1 VHIQEIYKISRTIM
15 FIKTKHSKNNNKGC
29 FFLPISATIDIYFLC
44 PFPEKG
50 NKKKTEY
57 EIRKV
62 THSMNQPLVNL
73 RVDFAFK
80 QLFGVQGQ
88 EELLISF
95 LNAILHESLSIPI
108 VSLKIEDPHLHKEY
122 EEDKLSILDILAT
135 LQDGTKVNVEIQLR
149 NTQEIVKRSLYYW
162 SKLYTS
168 QLEQGM
174 PYRSLRKTIA
184 INLLDFD
191 LFPQYDDMHTVG
203 QFWSQ
208 QHKEVLLEDLEI
220 HFIEI
225 PKLLQQWREEKINPW
240 ENEFARWLLLLPA
253 HEDEHLTHTLEDI
266 AMKQDPMLQKAI
278 HKWENMSQSSSF
290 RLAYEARE
298 KVLFDEQAKLA
309 HAREVGI
316 EEGKIQLIRGMHKNG
331 MDIEDIA
338 KFTNMELSEIR
349 NILDQ

>member
-1 VHIQEIYKISRTIM
+1 I
-15 FIKTKHSKNNNKGC
+15 
-29 FFLPISATIDIYFLC
+29 A
-44 PFPEKG
+44 
-50 NKKKTEY
+50 
-57 EIRKV
+57 
-62 THSMNQPLVNL
+62 
-73 RVDFAFK
+73 
-80 QLFGVQGQ
+80 
-88 EELLISF
+88 
-95 LNAILHESLSIPI
+95 
-108 VSLKIEDPHLHKEY
+108 SLKIEDPHLHKEY

-135 LQDGTKVNVEIQLR
+135 LHDGTKVNIEIQLR
-149 NTQEIVKRSLYYW
+149 NTQEIVKRSPYYW

-168 QLEQGM
+168 QLEKGM
-174 PYRSLRKTIA
+174 SYRSLRKTIA
-184 INLLDFD
+184 INLLDFH
-191 LFPQYDDMHTVG
+191 LFPDYEDMHTIG
-203 QFWSQ
+203 QFWSEQ
-208 QHKEVLLEDLEI
+208 QKKVLLDDLEI
-220 HFIEI
+220 HFIEL

-316 EEGKIQLIRGMHKNG
+316 EKGREKGLQEGMEKGLEKGKLAEREQLIRGMHKNG

-338 KFTNMELSEIR
+338 KFTNMDITDIR
-349 NILDQ
+349 HILGQ

>member
-1 VHIQEIYKISRTIM
+1 
-15 FIKTKHSKNNNKGC
+15 
-29 FFLPISATIDIYFLC
+29 
-44 PFPEKG
+44 
-50 NKKKTEY
+50 
-57 EIRKV
+57 
-62 THSMNQPLVNL
+62 MNQPLVNL

-135 LQDGTKVNVEIQLR
+135 LQDGTKVNVEIQLK

-168 QLEQGM
+168 QLEKGM
-174 PYRSLRKTIA
+174 SYRSLRKTIA
-184 INLLDFD
+184 INILDFD
-191 LFPQYDDMHTVG
+191 LFPHYEDMHTVG

-208 QHKEVLLEDLEI
+208 QQQQVLLDDLEI

-253 HEDEHLTHTLEDI
+253 HADEHLTHTLEDI
-266 AMKQDPMLQKAI
+266 AMKQDPMLKKAI

-309 HAREVGI
+309 HAHEVGK
-316 EEGKIQLIRGMHKNG
+316 EEGLQEGMKKGQLAGREQLIRGMHKNG
-331 MDIEDIA
+331 MAIEDIA
-338 KFTNMELSEIR
+338 KFTNMDTSEVR
-349 NILDQ
+349 HILGQ

>member
-1 VHIQEIYKISRTIM
+1 
-15 FIKTKHSKNNNKGC
+15 
-29 FFLPISATIDIYFLC
+29 
-44 PFPEKG
+44 
-50 NKKKTEY
+50 
-57 EIRKV
+57 
-62 THSMNQPLVNL
+62 
-73 RVDFAFK
+73 
-80 QLFGVQGQ
+80 
-88 EELLISF
+88 
-95 LNAILHESLSIPI
+95 
-108 VSLKIEDPHLHKEY
+108 
-122 EEDKLSILDILAT
+122 T
-135 LQDGTKVNVEIQLR
+135 LQDETKVNIEIQLR

-184 INLLDFD
+184 INLLDFK
-191 LFPQYDDMHTVG
+191 LFPHYDNMHTVG
-203 QFWSQ
+203 EFWSRQ
-208 QHKEVLLEDLEI
+208 QKEVLLEDLEI

-225 PKLLQQWREEKINPW
+225 PKLLRQWREEKINPW

-309 HAREVGI
+309 HAREVGK
-316 EEGKIQLIRGMHKNG
+316 EEGLQEGIEKGIEKGMEKGKLAEREQLIRGMHKNG

-338 KFTNMELSEIR
+338 KFTNMDISEIR
-349 NILDQ
+349 HMLGK